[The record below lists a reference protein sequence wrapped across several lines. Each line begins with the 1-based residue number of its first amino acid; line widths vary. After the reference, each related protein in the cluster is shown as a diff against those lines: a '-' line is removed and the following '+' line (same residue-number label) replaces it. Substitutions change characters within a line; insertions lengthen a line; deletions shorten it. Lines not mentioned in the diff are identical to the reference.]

1 MIKIPFVLGPLHG
14 RVNEYSDDAIV
25 SQFFNVEAD
34 HYYHYELVTFYFSG
48 ERQRFYTLHEAE
60 PNLLTLLAK
69 AIKEKPDRTDN
80 ITFKK

>member
-1 MIKIPFVLGPLHG
+1 
-14 RVNEYSDDAIV
+14 
-25 SQFFNVEAD
+25 
-34 HYYHYELVTFYFSG
+34 
-48 ERQRFYTLHEAE
+48 LHEAE